1 MVGWHHRLD
10 GHGFEQAPGDGDGQG
25 GLRCCSPRVH
35 RVCDRLTRSQTRLR
49 DGTVLSESL
58 MPHLRPP
65 ATRFP
70 STDQCCPR
78 CVFGCS
84 VIANSLRPFWTVA
97 YQAPLSIGF
106 FRQKSRSGLPFPFP
120 EDLPNPD
127 IKAGS
132 PALQAGSLPLSPSRT
147 R

>member
-1 MVGWHHRLD
+1 MADTSFEQCPCHKGAQFSSVAQSCLNLCDPMNRSTPGLPVHH
-10 GHGFEQAPGDGDGQG
+10 QAPGDGDGQG

-106 FRQKSRSGLPFPFP
+106 FRQEYWSGEPLP
-120 EDLPNPD
+120 
-127 IKAGS
+127 S
-132 PALQAGSLPLSPSRT
+132 P
-147 R
+147 